1 MCRILMTLTI
11 CGLMSDSA
19 QAQFATDRP
28 GEQVR
33 GFDGNALGQIQRDL
47 QEARDLVK
55 RLPATSNRDRLELL
69 LTRVELSLKQLGSGG
84 TARPVAITANDFN
97 KLMFSLR
104 NPAVEGDSVL
114 EGLRAY
120 LIWLR
125 SSCDFEIRGEIPEA
139 LVPDVAED
147 EETAYVEDDESQ
159 AITEMEDVE
168 REAVES
174 IEVAGT
180 GEEVG
185 NPMDLVDLGNQ
196 PVIELEA
203 PSLPDGRD

>member
-55 RLPATSNRDRLELL
+55 RLPATPNRDRLELL

-104 NPAVEGDSVL
+104 NQAFDKDKYLCLENAMPGRHFSTDQATQLLKHFNFDNDRIRAAVLLYPQVIDQNNYHQVL
-114 EGLRAY
+114 STFA
-120 LIWLR
+120 
-125 SSCDFEIRGEIPEA
+125 FETSKK
-139 LVPDVAED
+139 VV
-147 EETAYVEDDESQ
+147 
-159 AITEMEDVE
+159 MEKIKN
-168 REAVES
+168 R
-174 IEVAGT
+174 
-180 GEEVG
+180 
-185 NPMDLVDLGNQ
+185 
-196 PVIELEA
+196 
-203 PSLPDGRD
+203 